1 VGKAKDTG
9 RPGPTWT
16 REDGGY
22 CTGPESGCANSTE
35 SQYQLL
41 VYRGGRYRVEAE
53 NGASCTV
60 VVER

>member
-16 REDGGY
+16 KEDGTY
-22 CTGPESGCANSTE
+22 CTGPESGCENSPA
-35 SQYQLL
+35 SQYQLW
-41 VYRGGRYRVEAE
+41 VYKGGRYKVESE